1 MRNLQQENIKIVK
14 KISKT
19 LPLKGKKRIEVIDAL
34 RGFAILGILLANIM
48 SFSGFK
54 FLPIDEIKQL
64 PSFGIDLFIYKLNA
78 IFVDTKFYTIFSL
91 LFGIGFYFQ
100 FNKNR
105 ENQHDFMKV
114 YYRRLF
120 FLMMFGLIHMFFW
133 SGDILFIYAITAVI
147 FVQFRNLDAKKML
160 IVSAISFIAPLFI
173 DVVMLFVNPGYMV
186 PPVKLA
192 LKTYV
197 DLSPSD
203 IKNTFETGSFYDMLH
218 LNFHNLKWRWFD
230 LLPSGRFFKVFS
242 FFMLGFYLMSSNYF
256 LTKAFSKKL
265 LAVYLV
271 VGLCLTLVSKL
282 VVGGSMG
289 QFPSDWNDMLYK
301 LLFSLGQ
308 VNLAFA
314 YISIL
319 TMAYDTVL
327 GKRLMVGLKYV
338 GRMSFS
344 SYLSHTI
351 IGIIIFYPYAL
362 GLFNEF
368 SLWQIELMAVGI
380 YVLQV
385 LFAKIWLK
393 YFDFGPLEWLWRCLT
408 YGKLLPFKKNNN

>member
-1 MRNLQQENIKIVK
+1 MSDVAP
-14 KISKT
+14 T
-19 LPLKGKKRIEVIDAL
+19 KKRVEVIDAL

-48 SFSGFK
+48 SYSGFK
-54 FLPIDEIKQL
+54 FLPLDEIKQL
-64 PSFGIDLFIYKLNA
+64 PSFNTDLLIYKLNA

-105 ENQHDFMKV
+105 NNQHDFMRV
-114 YYRRLF
+114 YYRRLI
-120 FLMMFGLIHMFFW
+120 FLMIFGLIHMFFW
-133 SGDILFIYAITAVI
+133 SGDILFIYAITAFV
-147 FVQFRNLDAKKML
+147 FVQFRNLDPKKML
-160 IVSAISFIAPLFI
+160 IISAISFVAPLFI
-173 DVVMLFVNPGYMV
+173 DIVMLLVNPGYMV
-186 PPVKLA
+186 PTTKLA

-197 DLSPSD
+197 DLSPTD
-203 IKNTFETGSFYDMLH
+203 IQNTFTTGSFIDMLH

-230 LLPSGRFFKVFS
+230 LLPSGRFFKVFA
-242 FFMLGFYLMSSNYF
+242 FFILGFYLMSSKYF

-265 LAVYLV
+265 LLFYLIA
-271 VGLCLTLVSKL
+271 GLGLNFIAKFLLK
-282 VVGGSMG
+282 GSMA
-289 QFPSDWNDMLYK
+289 QFPSDWNDILYK
-301 LLFSLGQ
+301 VLFSFGQ

-319 TMAYDTVL
+319 TMAYSSDL
-327 GKRLMVGLKYV
+327 GKKLMVGLKYV

-351 IGIIIFYPYAL
+351 IGIVLFYPYGF
-362 GLFNEF
+362 GLFNKY

-380 YVLQV
+380 YILQV

-393 YFDFGPLEWLWRCLT
+393 HFSFGPLEWLWRCLT
-408 YGKLLPFKKNNN
+408 YGKLFPIRKEKN